1 MTVSVTWGSTFL
13 SYKFALRW
21 LPPLIMSAIR
31 FVIGGAVVSAWALRA
46 GSRDGPRPGL
56 VEWRAAIVAG
66 SVLFLV
72 SNGCVV
78 WSQQRM
84 SSGLAGLLIATVPLW
99 MAVVA
104 ITVLGERLNLKS
116 LVGLAIG
123 FGGLALLI
131 DRPAGGPANGFAVGV
146 ALIGAL
152 AWAVGSLYAA
162 RAPLPRNTM
171 LAAGMEMLAG
181 GVLLAVAGAL
191 TGEFSR
197 LDIGRVSPSAV
208 LALLYLAIPCSLTFG
223 TYLWLLRVA
232 STVVV
237 SSYAYITPMV
247 AVFLGWLVLRERV
260 TTWTLVGGVLVLLG
274 VALII
279 MGRPKAPAMGETVPG
294 TVQPARPSEY
304 TAGTNSDLSTRAP
317 DHSGPSVH
325 DRGGG
330 RAQHSGR

>member
-1 MTVSVTWGSTFL
+1 MDAPVHGAGPPRGHVAPASPFLVGLALVTVSVTWGSTFL

-21 LPPLIMSAIR
+21 LPPLTMSAIR
-31 FVIGGAVVSAWALRA
+31 FVIGGGVVSAWALR
-46 GSRDGPRPGL
+46 GGTRDWQRPGI

-66 SVLFLV
+66 SILFLI

-99 MAVVA
+99 MALVA
-104 ITVLGERLNLKS
+104 ATVLGERLNLKS
-116 LVGLAIG
+116 LAGLAMG

-131 DRPAGGPANGFAVGV
+131 HRPAGEPVSGLAVGV
-146 ALIGAL
+146 ALFGAF
-152 AWAVGSLYAA
+152 AWAGGSLYAA

-181 GVLLAVAGAL
+181 GVLLAMAGVL

-197 LDIGRVSPSAV
+197 LNMGRVSLSAV
-208 LALLYLAIPCSLTFG
+208 LALLYLAVPCSLTFG

-260 TTWTLVGGVLVLLG
+260 SMWTLVGGVLVVLG

-279 MGRPKAPAMGETVPG
+279 MGRPRATATGENN
-294 TVQPARPSEY
+294 ARN
-304 TAGTNSDLSTRAP
+304 AGASA
-317 DHSGPSVH
+317 
-325 DRGGG
+325 
-330 RAQHSGR
+330 AE